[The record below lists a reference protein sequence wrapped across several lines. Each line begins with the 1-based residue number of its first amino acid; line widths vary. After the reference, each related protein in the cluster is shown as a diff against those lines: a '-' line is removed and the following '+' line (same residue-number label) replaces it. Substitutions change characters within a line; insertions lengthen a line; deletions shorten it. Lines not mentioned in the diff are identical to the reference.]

1 MYAPQETQKSEEYR
15 EVKRTKNSTVDYEY
29 QQMYFFYYSVQ
40 KNMHGYL
47 NNIVQRVIYVADS
60 FVTLARVGVP
70 LELLYSQVFCALN
83 IRHNKKRSQLNGLLL
98 N

>member
-47 NNIVQRVIYVADS
+47 NKIVRVRNLWS
-60 FVTLARVGVP
+60 RLFCLHLP
-70 LELLYSQVFCALN
+70 KLES
-83 IRHNKKRSQLNGLLL
+83 R
-98 N
+98 